1 MPFTLGVEEDIDF
14 VFARLDHESFMKLSL
29 KSFPECHFNFYLKI
43 GLSSCIIVLK
53 HYALCC
59 KSGQT
64 ETTNPQHKIFTL
76 VRGLLFQLVNPGIH
90 RKSGH
95 KSVSVPSSQLHH
107 VGLNHQHGHGS
118 FLLLDG
124 LHEPVLKLGTWL
136 HPHYPEQRV
145 EHHASVPWSSE

>member
-1 MPFTLGVEEDIDF
+1 MPFTLRVEEDIDF

-53 HYALCC
+53 HYALCHE
-59 KSGQT
+59 SSQT
-64 ETTNPQHKIFTL
+64 ERTN
-76 VRGLLFQLVNPGIH
+76 VNPGIH
-90 RKSGH
+90 HKSGH
-95 KSVSVPSSQLHH
+95 KSVSVPSPQLHH

-118 FLLLDG
+118 LLLLDG

-136 HPHYPEQRV
+136 HSHYPEQRV